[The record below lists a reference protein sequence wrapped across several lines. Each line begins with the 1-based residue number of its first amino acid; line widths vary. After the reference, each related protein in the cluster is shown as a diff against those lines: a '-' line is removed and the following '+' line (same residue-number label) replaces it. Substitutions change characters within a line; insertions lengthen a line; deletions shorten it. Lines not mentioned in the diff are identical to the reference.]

1 MSEVTKYAACA
12 IAANTRRT
20 YSAGG
25 RRFVSFCSL
34 CNLQP
39 YPASDL
45 TLSCFCAFLARS
57 VRPCTIS
64 VYLQAVRNAH
74 IEQGLEDPLIET
86 WLLKRVLKGVQRCHG
101 TETVKPRLPITM
113 PTLRKLVDACDH
125 LHVLPE
131 HDRVLFKSA
140 VLLAFFGF
148 LRCSEFT
155 EGLTRECIRFE
166 SGSMTILLKRSKT
179 DQFGKGVH
187 IVIGPAGRPYCPV
200 YAMLRYL
207 AMIGSRNASTPLYV
221 LAKGV
226 PLSRAVFTSTV
237 RLLLE
242 KAAVPN
248 IELYSG
254 HSFRIGAATTAAMAG
269 IPDSLIRSAGR
280 WQSDVC
286 LRYMRIPMETKSK
299 ISAQLASVSDLI

>member
-1 MSEVTKYAACA
+1 MSRNVQCPEIA
-12 IAANTRRT
+12 IH
-20 YSAGG
+20 
-25 RRFVSFCSL
+25 L
-34 CNLQP
+34 
-39 YPASDL
+39 
-45 TLSCFCAFLARS
+45 
-57 VRPCTIS
+57 
-64 VYLQAVRNAH
+64 VRNAH

-125 LHVLPE
+125 LPVLPE

-221 LAKGV
+221 LA
-226 PLSRAVFTSTV
+226 RAVFTSTV